1 MKRGVWNKIQKVLRF
16 VLENK
21 HSAFYREKFRPYGLD
36 RVGNFRTM
44 EDFFKLPL
52 LRKDELLLC
61 SPFERIFTDIKDID
75 LALNTSSTS
84 GKDPLIVFRRLRDE
98 ASFWELLLN
107 YRKRFRFAMILQH
120 SSPANRLYSRD
131 YYGRGLPVFI
141 GNPYKLEETAAIASR
156 LRIDFIHTHAPILL
170 SFIPFLKRYY
180 DTENIKFI
188 MLGGQITTAQ
198 HSMINKEFPK
208 AVIARLYG
216 LAETGSIGLQCDLL
230 IANNGISTYHI
241 SDNVFIE
248 IIPVESGGMG
258 EIVVTHLYLAPSLL
272 VRYQTGDLG
281 EILENKC
288 ACGLKSSLLRLGGR
302 KNWDKITVGGFE
314 INKENFLE
322 IIKDFSAYVE
332 EDFEAHFYQHT
343 QRDGGIINEI
353 RIKVISKL
361 SKNSGIT
368 GDALQRLLEDA
379 LNDGLHISNR
389 FPFRELIQQRIFLPI
404 RVELVDSLSKSKSEK
419 ISSTQRLVPHF

>member
-1 MKRGVWNKIQKVLRF
+1 
-16 VLENK
+16 
-21 HSAFYREKFRPYGLD
+21 
-36 RVGNFRTM
+36 
-44 EDFFKLPL
+44 
-52 LRKDELLLC
+52 
-61 SPFERIFTDIKDID
+61 
-75 LALNTSSTS
+75 
-84 GKDPLIVFRRLRDE
+84 
-98 ASFWELLLN
+98 
-107 YRKRFRFAMILQH
+107 MILQH